1 MTHLL
6 IVHREPEIG
15 RDLVQLVKDYSGY
28 ESVLTQS
35 ESETLFWLRRQPEV
49 RPQILLT
56 GLQAPGLDG
65 FVLGASLGEM
75 FPGLQTLFLPAYP
88 ASDQRMELTGS
99 KVFPEPIDG
108 ERLIATIERSMR
120 MFSGAPDLFHVL
132 DILQM
137 CCLSG
142 RSGALQMVSGANVG
156 TVSLRAG
163 EVVHAETGTEH
174 GNDALVEIVSWGE
187 IEFAYD
193 RAASPGV
200 ETVSKAWNALFLDAL
215 EEGRRRALPAW
226 RQQTG

>member
-1 MTHLL
+1 VTHLL
-6 IVHREPEIG
+6 IVHRDPEIG
-15 RDLVQLVKDYSGY
+15 RDLVQLVKDYTGY
-28 ESVLTQS
+28 ESVLTHS
-35 ESETLFWLRRQPEV
+35 ESETLFWFRRQPEA

-56 GLQAPGLDG
+56 QLQAPGLDG
-65 FVLGASLGEM
+65 FTLGASLGEM
-75 FPGLQTLFLPAYP
+75 FPGLQTLFLPAYA
-88 ASDQRMELTGS
+88 ASEQRMELAGS

-120 MFSGAPDLFHVL
+120 MFPGAPDLFHVL

-142 RSGALQMVSGANVG
+142 RSGALQMISGTNVG
-156 TVSLRAG
+156 TVYLRDG
-163 EVVHAETGTEH
+163 QVVHSETGTQY

-193 RAASPGV
+193 RAARPGV
-200 ETVSKAWNALFLDAL
+200 ETVSKPWTALLLDAL
-215 EEGRRRALPAW
+215 EEERRRALPAW